1 MKRGARLAVLTF
13 VKQGTSTLKMIFERI
28 EASSLFSEEELEALR
43 LFDVE
48 ELGSY
53 LSQAGFKGFA
63 YDMYGPSILF
73 HAEKG

>member
-1 MKRGARLAVLTF
+1 MAVLTF
-13 VKQGTSTLKMIFERI
+13 VKQGISTLEVIFERM
-28 EASSLFSEEELEALR
+28 EASSLFSEGESEALR

-48 ELGSY
+48 ELERY

-63 YDMYGPSILF
+63 YDMYEPSILF